1 MANKNP
7 YILDKKAARMY
18 TFERIYMEAAEM
30 VGIEM
35 YAEIQKRKKLGYKKQ
50 RAARELNIDSKTV
63 RKYWD
68 MTEEEYINQCV
79 QSKERTKIM
88 DPYREFVLDKI
99 KTHGEITSAVIYDKL
114 LEEFRNFA
122 PSYRSVRLYVCQLR
136 ETEGIP
142 APRKIRQYMEVM
154 ELPMGFQA
162 QVDMGQKTMKDAHGK
177 SVKVYIFAMV
187 LSASR
192 YKYVCFQLEPFTA
205 KTFCEAHDRA
215 FRYFGGRPVEI
226 AYDQDRVMVVSEN
239 GGDIIYTEG
248 FENYK
253 NYAGF
258 SIHLCR
264 GYDPESKGKIEAVVK
279 YVKGNFLSCRVF
291 HGIARLNS
299 DGLSW
304 LDRTGNG
311 QVHETTKM
319 IPKTCFA
326 EEQKHLKAVPELGEA
341 IIIPKIAIVRKN
353 NVVFYGQNRYQ
364 MPKGT
369 CRPGRKARIE
379 VDEQAGLVRFFDHLS
394 GELLEEHRLAKG
406 IGKRVSNAHPQRDN
420 KTRYRELIDKVLDGF
435 DRNET
440 ATIFIESMM
449 ALKPRYTR
457 DQMSMVARLQERY
470 SKDELFRAV
479 SYCMERELFT
489 ATDFGD
495 TLEYFAVKQDTPKTA
510 VTSLPLKYSLVTA
523 QERPLDAYASLMKG
537 GAAL

>member
-1 MANKNP
+1 
-7 YILDKKAARMY
+7 
-18 TFERIYMEAAEM
+18 M

-35 YAEIQKRKKLGYKKQ
+35 YAEIQKRKRLGYKKQ
-50 RAARELNIDSKTV
+50 RAARELDIDTKTV

-68 MTEEEYINQCV
+68 MTEEEYITEWLE
-79 QSKERTKIM
+79 SKERSKIM
-88 DPYREFVLDKI
+88 EPYREYVLGKLRE
-99 KTHGEITSAVIYDKL
+99 HSEMTSAILYDNL
-114 LEEFRNFA
+114 REEFEDFA
-122 PSYRSVRLYVCQLR
+122 PSYRSVRRYVGLLR
-136 ETEGIP
+136 ESEGIA

-162 QVDMGQKTMKDAHGK
+162 QVDMGQKTMKDENGR

-239 GGDIIYTEG
+239 CGDIIYTEG

-291 HGIARLNS
+291 HGIARLTS
-299 DGLSW
+299 DGLAW

-311 QVHETTKM
+311 QIHETTKM
-319 IPKTCFA
+319 IPKVCF
-326 EEQKHLKAVPELGEA
+326 EQEQRHLKSVPELGEVTVL
-341 IIIPKIAIVRKN
+341 PRVGIVRKN
-353 NVVFYGQNRYQ
+353 NVVMYKQNRYQ
-364 MPKGT
+364 LPRGT
-369 CRPGRKARIE
+369 YQPGRKARIE
-379 VDEQAGLVRFFDHLS
+379 ADENAGIIRFFDHTT
-394 GELLEEHRLAKG
+394 GELLEELRLAQG
-406 IGKRVSNAHPQRDN
+406 IGQCIRNDHPQRDRT
-420 KTRYRELIDKVLDGF
+420 TRYRELIDKVLSGF
-435 DRNET
+435 GMNEN
-440 ATIFIESMM
+440 AVIFVENMM
-449 ALKPRYTR
+449 ALKPRYAR
-457 DQMSMVARLQERY
+457 DQLSMVAKFQQKY
-470 SKDELFRAV
+470 TGDELLRAV
-479 SYCMERELFT
+479 TYCMERTLFT

-495 TLEYFAVKQDTPKTA
+495 TLEYFAVKQDMPKSSD
-510 VTSLPLKYSLVTA
+510 TSLPLKYSLVTA
-523 QERPLDAYASLMKG
+523 QQRPLSAYA
-537 GAAL
+537 ALVKEGVAL